1 MHSLEVCWKSV
12 TFDFERR
19 AIHVPG
25 SLIGIPDA
33 ISRLHE
39 TGQPERLARLLSF
52 WHHGRPPPTLLR
64 GPHVVTFIPLSVS
77 TGAAKELETA
87 LQAEVARYRPFPRA
101 RGVWYEY
108 SPLPSGTS
116 GCRSTAVSA
125 RSFHSA
131 NIHF

>member
-33 ISRLHE
+33 ISRLHVNRATGE
-39 TGQPERLARLLSF
+39 TGAITVVLAP
-52 WHHGRPPPTLLR
+52 RPSAPHPHR
-64 GPHVVTFIPLSVS
+64 GQHVVTFIPLSVS
-77 TGAAKELETA
+77 TGAAKKLETA
-87 LQAEVARYRPFPRA
+87 LQAAVARYRLFPRA

-108 SPLPSGTS
+108 SPLPNGTS
-116 GCRSTAVSA
+116 GCRSRAVSA